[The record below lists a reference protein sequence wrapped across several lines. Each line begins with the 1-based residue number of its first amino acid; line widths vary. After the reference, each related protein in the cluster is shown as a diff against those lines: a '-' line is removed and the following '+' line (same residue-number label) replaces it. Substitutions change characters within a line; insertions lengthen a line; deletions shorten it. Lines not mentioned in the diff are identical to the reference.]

1 LQKEGQNKLYRT
13 LEDYIPKNVLSN
25 KNKAKSWEYGYDSKY
40 NVVVI
45 SKTGQ
50 VGSVI
55 NISGLTIA
63 LPKEPKKCL
72 QRHSKKEQQFWERTD
87 LPKDLDRIQSIFQW
101 NEMPSTFKNRWV
113 DYIEREFDYREDGMF
128 FMNNGKSTYITGS
141 HYMYLQWTSID
152 VGYPDYREA
161 NRIFFIY
168 WEACKADK
176 RSFGMTYLKIRRSGF
191 SFMSSAEC
199 VNTGTLAK
207 DARVGILSK
216 TGSDAKKMFTDKV
229 VPINNRLPFF
239 FKPIMDGM
247 DRPKTEL
254 AFRVPASKITK
265 KNMYEVEQDV
275 LEGLDT
281 TIDWKNTDENSYD
294 G

>member
-1 LQKEGQNKLYRT
+1 MQKEGQNKLYRI

-128 FMNNGKSTYITGS
+128 FMNNGKPTYITGS

-254 AFRVPASKITK
+254 AFRVP
-265 KNMYEVEQDV
+265 V
-275 LEGLDT
+275 LP
-281 TIDWKNTDENSYD
+281 KPV
-294 G
+294 